1 MKINTGNSNKVV
13 RAGFQTDGWQ
23 FKPLKEFVGKTIPVN
38 GFFTTLGKYG
48 EQAVII
54 GDGVLVNMPGRCVEE
69 LNMIKNNK
77 DYVDALMDGKMTIQ
91 NIRMEEFKNGT
102 GAAYDIDVAD

>member
-1 MKINTGNSNKVV
+1 
-13 RAGFQTDGWQ
+13 
-23 FKPLKEFVGKTIPVN
+23 
-38 GFFTTLGKYG
+38 
-48 EQAVII
+48 
-54 GDGVLVNMPGRCVEE
+54 MPGRCVEE

-102 GAAYDIDVAD
+102 GVAYDIDVAE